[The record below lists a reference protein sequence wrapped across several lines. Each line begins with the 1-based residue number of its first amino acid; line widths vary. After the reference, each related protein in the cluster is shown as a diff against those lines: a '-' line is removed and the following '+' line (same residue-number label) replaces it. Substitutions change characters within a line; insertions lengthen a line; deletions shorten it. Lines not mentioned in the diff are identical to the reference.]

1 MIKTNITHYIF
12 YSVFCIICYL
22 RAAYCTTRFH
32 VFISA
37 NSNREYLSILTLCSL
52 FAYLYNVHDIHSHDL
67 INSCQILCE
76 RQIAR
81 FTLCEGKLIAIFK
94 KHYKNEK
101 MCNICEIKDRT
112 PPPNQ
117 PVCECILLYIYVCGY
132 ASIETSIETGPSNL
146 AQAEHS
152 PLFDRE
158 LGDTSEQS

>member
-1 MIKTNITHYIF
+1 M
-12 YSVFCIICYL
+12 
-22 RAAYCTTRFH
+22 
-32 VFISA
+32 
-37 NSNREYLSILTLCSL
+37 
-52 FAYLYNVHDIHSHDL
+52 HDIHSHDL

-112 PPPNQ
+112 PPPPNQ

-152 PLFDRE
+152 PLFGRE